1 VRATLMYGKRIF
13 TAAAAA
19 TAAGETT
26 EVRQIVRDTTVL
38 SVRSAIRQLGIEV
51 SWTKL
56 P

>member
-13 TAAAAA
+13 TAAAGA
-19 TAAGETT
+19 TT

>member
-13 TAAAAA
+13 TAAA
-19 TAAGETT
+19 TAAAGATT